1 MPGRNFLTW
10 TLNSRVRRILTLLS
24 AAALSSSFSLV
35 QAQVP
40 FMERNLDRNLAD
52 ERLLRNIEPVLSAT
66 PKLLRL
72 RPVRFQ
78 VQSPVSGQLLGP
90 LRLGF
95 VAQALHRIY
104 PGMVLRDFDARG
116 TLRVEYGQLIPVLT
130 RGFQESEAR
139 LSQLE
144 AQLAAMNREL
154 VELRGENS
162 RLAVGL
168 ATLNAGNTP
177 AGTAT
182 SNGGGR
188 NGGENPA
195 QTALMA
201 AQIAEL
207 QRAVRQLQT
216 TIAPFLAR

>member
-1 MPGRNFLTW
+1 M
-10 TLNSRVRRILTLLS
+10 RRILTLLS
-24 AAALSSSFSLV
+24 AAALSGSFSPV
-35 QAQVP
+35 RAQVP

-52 ERLLRNIEPVLSAT
+52 ERLLRNIEPVLGAT
-66 PKLLRL
+66 PQLLRL

-104 PGMVLRDFDARG
+104 PGMVVRDFDARG

-130 RGFQESEAR
+130 RGFQESESR

-168 ATLNAGNTP
+168 ATLNVSNAGPGN
-177 AGTAT
+177 GSAT
-182 SNGGGR
+182 ESGGGGR
-188 NGGENPA
+188 TGTQGPA
-195 QTALMA
+195 QTVLMA

-207 QRAVRQLQT
+207 QRAVRQLQN
-216 TIAPFLAR
+216 TIAPYISR